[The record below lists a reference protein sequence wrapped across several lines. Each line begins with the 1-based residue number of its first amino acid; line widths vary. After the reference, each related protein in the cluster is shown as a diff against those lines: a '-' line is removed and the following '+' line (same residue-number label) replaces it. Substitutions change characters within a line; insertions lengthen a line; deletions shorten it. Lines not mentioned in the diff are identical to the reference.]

1 MELLNRIYD
10 GFDTEGEVFEF
21 LKDLKY
27 KTTSKIKVIKFKE
40 KFYVVAIDLD
50 KKFIAGKEMIFA
62 TEAEF
67 ITMMDVKRFKILNP
81 EFPEFKEMPFNYL
94 DGFYREVIKEDFQFM
109 VYSVE
114 GDGEFLMLCEAND
127 SSNAYIVNLAMTF
140 CKTAFNKDTIKSLD
154 KYIKD
159 VSAYAELYDKYVNVV
174 AVYPTLDAV
183 IFKYKDKNEYVRAKI
198 EEGVLILQDPQFA
211 IEDPLKSAK
220 MEEPKPESNVNKGE
234 EWTIYVL
241 SNIVDDKVYFGV
253 HSKTENPDEILDE
266 LLLEMDRPV
275 TNLARC
281 MNNYGMHEFNV
292 TIVKHKFFASIDE
305 RNGYMTKL
313 IGKNDKNYLTPVQQR
328 IRKAYASQVKA

>member
-1 MELLNRIYD
+1 MELLNRVYD
-10 GFDTEGEVFEF
+10 GFDAEGEVFEF

-27 KTTSKIKVIKFKE
+27 KSTSRIKVIKFKE

-67 ITMMDVKRFKILNP
+67 TTMMDVKRFKTLNP
-81 EFPEFKEMPFNYL
+81 VFPEFKEMPFNYL
-94 DGFYREVIKEDFQFM
+94 DGFYREFIKEDFGFM

-127 SSNAYIVNLAMTF
+127 SSNAYVVNLAMTF
-140 CKTAFNKDTIKSLD
+140 CKTAFNKDNINCLD
-154 KYIKD
+154 RYIKD
-159 VSAYAELYDKYVNVV
+159 VSAYAELYDKYINVV

-183 IFKYKDKNEYVRAKI
+183 IFKYKEKNEYVRAKI
-198 EEGVLILQDPQFA
+198 EDGALVLQDPQFA

-220 MEEPKPESNVNKGE
+220 SEEVKAVNKGE

-275 TNLARC
+275 TNLAKC
-281 MNNYGMHEFNV
+281 MNDYGMHEFKV
-292 TIVKHKFFASIDE
+292 TIVKHKFFSSIDE

-313 IGKNDKNYLTPVQQR
+313 IGKNNRNYLTPVQQR
-328 IRKAYASQVKA
+328 IRNAYVSQVKS